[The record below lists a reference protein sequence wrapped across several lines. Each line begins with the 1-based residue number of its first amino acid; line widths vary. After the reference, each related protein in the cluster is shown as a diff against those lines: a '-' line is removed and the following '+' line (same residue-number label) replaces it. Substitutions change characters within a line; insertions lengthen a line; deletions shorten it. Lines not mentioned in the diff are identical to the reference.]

1 MIGENWLI
9 DKKSKKPQNTQN
21 SCLQYNVLNLIFTAS
36 INCFSCIFSLIKRF
50 LLVYDNFC
58 VDKQEHQQI
67 AILIEMKTVDRIK
80 SSRISSYHIQNYY
93 VNTDIM
99 MLECIGIIPKS
110 FDFKIIQ
117 IAILYQNKSQ
127 NLVNNVIRE
136 MIKTFIQTFIYV
148 LMD

>member
-1 MIGENWLI
+1 M
-9 DKKSKKPQNTQN
+9 
-21 SCLQYNVLNLIFTAS
+21 
-36 INCFSCIFSLIKRF
+36 SCIFSLIKRI
-50 LLVYDNFC
+50 LLVYDNFY

-99 MLECIGIIPKS
+99 MLEGIGIIPKS

-117 IAILYQNKSQ
+117 IGILYQNKSQ
-127 NLVNNVIRE
+127 NQLT
-136 MIKTFIQTFIYV
+136 M
-148 LMD
+148 